1 MKFIYGV
8 FMFFLKLRYNFCIG
22 CGSLIFWV
30 DWDISG
36 VEDDFLFEYRI
47 CIFYSEGY
55 IKEKCVDYV

>member
-1 MKFIYGV
+1 
-8 FMFFLKLRYNFCIG
+8 MFFLKLRYNFCIG
-22 CGSLIFWV
+22 CGLLIFWV

-47 CIFYSEGY
+47 CIVYSKGY